1 MDLIHFIPP
10 SLRNRKR
17 LRDLGLFVVLL
28 FIAGFLLYTIHS
40 RTRTSRQFT
49 TSPPK
54 AKAYSHLGFAHETYV
69 INLPHRDDRRKDM
82 EKLRMTLGLQW
93 AYTDGVYLNS
103 SLVSTALN
111 WVHTIRTGD
120 PHILDEQSSSGVG
133 IVFSWPENIEDLAR
147 STAVLEFWSNGHGTW
162 PLPSAIPKGQ
172 PPSQPI
178 ASATKNFEISKNI
191 SALPQYL
198 LLTEARV
205 ACWLGHLTAIHKIAN
220 SPMRN
225 DPGFSIILEDDVDM
239 ERDTDKQM
247 KRLWPYLPQDWDI
260 VFLGTSFF
268 TRLSCP
274 FSSADQ
280 PTISQVTVGQTKG
293 AGNSYPRTTC

>member
-1 MDLIHFIPP
+1 MTLAICDFASVHSQATRTNMDLIHFIFP

-17 LRDLGLFVVLL
+17 LRDSGLFVVLL

-40 RTRTSRQFT
+40 WTRTSRHFT
-49 TSPPK
+49 ISPPK
-54 AKAYSHLGFAHETYV
+54 AKAYGRLGFAHETYV

-82 EKLRMTLGLQW
+82 EKLRMALGLQW
-93 AYTDGVYLNS
+93 AYTDGVDLNS
-103 SLVSTALN
+103 SLVSTTLN
-111 WVHTIRTGD
+111 WVHTIRTGA

-147 STAVLEFWSNGHGTW
+147 STAALEFWSNGYGIW
-162 PLPSAIPKGQ
+162 PLPSTIPKGQ
-172 PPSQPI
+172 PPSRPM
-178 ASATKNFEISKNI
+178 ASATKNFDISKNI

-220 SPMRN
+220 SPMPN
-225 DPGFSIILEDDVDM
+225 DSDFSIILEDDVDM
-239 ERDTDKQM
+239 ERDTDQQM
-247 KRLWPYLPQDWDI
+247 KRLWPYLPPDWDI

-268 TRLSCP
+268 TRLSLP
-274 FSSADQ
+274 VFL
-280 PTISQVTVGQTKG
+280 GR
-293 AGNSYPRTTC
+293 PRC